1 MLAGTARDGIASRGG
16 SAAQGCDFMDWDP
29 KATSDLEALRSVYDT
44 NGDGKLTSADSTW
57 SQFRVAVTEP
67 DGKLSY
73 HTLDALGITEID
85 LMGDATHIELPDGS
99 VITGQTTFTMNGQT
113 RTVN

>member
-1 MLAGTARDGIASRGG
+1 MGLPPGVVRQHRGCHFTQWDPTAR
-16 SAAQGCDFMDWDP
+16 
-29 KATSDLEALRSVYDT
+29 SDLEALRSVYDT

-67 DGKLSY
+67 DGTLSY
-73 HTLDALGITEID
+73 HTLGALGITEID